1 MAQAFRANW
10 SMAES
15 CSKQHAMRTTVLTS
29 CKPSRPRHH
38 YRERL
43 EYFRLDFAWSQ
54 IHRDPQTRRDLILPM
69 FNEQLVS
76 EKLRRGTD
84 ITPLRARQ
92 LCGGRMDL
100 RDWLD
105 VGFEPNG
112 GDRLRASDEYA
123 SDHHQQG
130 ARSV

>member
-1 MAQAFRANW
+1 
-10 SMAES
+10 
-15 CSKQHAMRTTVLTS
+15 
-29 CKPSRPRHH
+29 
-38 YRERL
+38 
-43 EYFRLDFAWSQ
+43 
-54 IHRDPQTRRDLILPM
+54 M

-112 GDRLRASDEYA
+112 GGWNRLRTSDE
-123 SDHHQQG
+123 SSTG
-130 ARSV
+130 R